1 MFFFFFCKNRYFDAP
16 TLQLQENGETA
27 MLSNA
32 YLSESCKKVRRLF
45 FAFCGRKK
53 NPEIL
58 NFQNRWLKVHWKI
71 SRERSVARTSLK
83 SLAAFDIHTY
93 CHRYDF
99 FSHEERITSFL
110 RCLQRSLRS
119 QVQTSCYRLVTIK
132 KERAPLAHFM
142 LFLKCMQ
149 SHLL

>member
-58 NFQNRWLKVHWKI
+58 NFQNRWL
-71 SRERSVARTSLK
+71 ERKYIGKYQESGA
-83 SLAAFDIHTY
+83 
-93 CHRYDF
+93 
-99 FSHEERITSFL
+99 
-110 RCLQRSLRS
+110 LQG
-119 QVQTSCYRLVTIK
+119 LV
-132 KERAPLAHFM
+132 
-142 LFLKCMQ
+142 
-149 SHLL
+149 

>member
-1 MFFFFFCKNRYFDAP
+1 MA
-16 TLQLQENGETA
+16 G
-27 MLSNA
+27 
-32 YLSESCKKVRRLF
+32 KKVR
-45 FAFCGRKK
+45 
-53 NPEIL
+53 
-58 NFQNRWLKVHWKI
+58 WKI

-132 KERAPLAHFM
+132 KELPLLISCYSWSVCNPTCYKKDSELYSLISHQSPHTCIIYWRMVEAVYNK
-142 LFLKCMQ
+142 LREKFLCAGQ
-149 SHLL
+149 C